1 VARDAGVR
9 HLVLTHFSQRY
20 TDSGEFERQARAA
33 GFDGELTVARD
44 LQRVAVPKRR

>member
-1 VARDAGVR
+1 MR

-20 TDSGEFERQARAA
+20 SDPAEFARQARAT

-44 LQRVAVPKRR
+44 LDRVPVPKRR